1 MTVIELTHENFESE
15 TKKSKLIIVDF
26 YANWCGPCQM
36 LKPVF
41 KKVSEEFSQIKFA
54 KVNIEEEQ
62 GLAEEYGVRSIPC
75 LVIFKDGNEVE
86 RIVGYQNED
95 DLREKLDELGS

>member
-15 TKKSKLIIVDF
+15 IKKSKLMIVDF

-41 KKVSEEFSQIKFA
+41 KKVSEEFKKIKFA
-54 KVNIEEEQ
+54 KVNTEEEQ
-62 GLAEEYGVRSIPC
+62 ELAEKCEIKSIPC
-75 LVIFKDGNEVE
+75 LIIFRNGEEIE
-86 RIVGYQNED
+86 RMVGYQTED
-95 DLREKLDELGS
+95 DLREKVDELG